1 MAKITL
7 TLEDSLDDTGKPTVS
22 LDMTGVPVGMPARQN
37 PSAAVEISGL
47 LWGMA
52 SCEQILGDLPAYRL
66 QPSNK
71 TLH

>member
-22 LDMTGVPVGMPARQN
+22 LDMTGVPTGVQT
-37 PSAAVEISGL
+37 PSAAAYISGL

-52 SCEQILGDLPAYRL
+52 SSEQILGELPAHRF